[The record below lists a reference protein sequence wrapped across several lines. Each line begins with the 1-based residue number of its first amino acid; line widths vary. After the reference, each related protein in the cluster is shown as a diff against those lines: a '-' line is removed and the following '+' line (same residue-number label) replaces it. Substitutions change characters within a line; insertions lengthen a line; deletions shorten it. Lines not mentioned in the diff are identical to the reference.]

1 MMGIL
6 LYGLLNGP
14 LYLMQAEGFPP
25 KGDENF
31 QALSFEDLRIVY
43 KTFMSF
49 KQTHINYWLLNQKI
63 GHSDI
68 HFFRLNDNYHYQA
81 SLYFP
86 IQCAVTFIM

>member
-1 MMGIL
+1 MGIL

-14 LYLMQAEGFPP
+14 LYLMQVEVFPP

-31 QALSFEDLRIVY
+31 QALSFEDLSIVD

-63 GHSDI
+63 GQTSTFSGLMI
-68 HFFRLNDNYHYQA
+68 IIITKQA
-81 SLYFP
+81 
-86 IQCAVTFIM
+86 FIFQYNVLLLS